1 MYTAGRRQ
9 CIRVDIPCC
18 MTTSGPD
25 VNESVRNASLRNP
38 AWIPAPARRE
48 EVNIKGERDQ
58 LKEKRKSVVLHKN
71 TTSVSED
78 EMVKSRQHQY

>member
-1 MYTAGRRQ
+1 
-9 CIRVDIPCC
+9 
-18 MTTSGPD
+18 
-25 VNESVRNASLRNP
+25 
-38 AWIPAPARRE
+38 
-48 EVNIKGERDQ
+48 DQ